1 MSTENDVPFDNS
13 DFGSGCSLSRTSSI
27 SIRDSRRVM
36 TLPTFNI
43 SPYYTNKVAEAR
55 AKVEKWRNASDSEL
69 LAQAAME
76 RKFDIE
82 DTYKFAGAVFER
94 LEEAKSLIP
103 SSKHHMDLNNL
114 VIKELEDWIEY
125 WIRTNYPDVELNL
138 EALKIEI
145 DKAVDS
151 IEIDVDEYRSSK
163 ILDAERLL
171 EYMILNLNKAV
182 EDADPISRWIHKI
195 REYLRQRRGRC

>member
-43 SPYYTNKVAEAR
+43 SPYHTNRVAEAR
-55 AKVEKWRNASDSEL
+55 DELEKWRNASESEL
-69 LAQAAME
+69 LAQATFE
-76 RKFDIE
+76 RKMDIE
-82 DTYKFAGAVFER
+82 HTYNCAGTILQR
-94 LEEAKSLIP
+94 IEEAKSWTP
-103 SSKHHMDLNNL
+103 STTVEIEHRNL
-114 VIKELEDWIEY
+114 VIEKLEDWNGY
-125 WIRTNYPDVELNL
+125 WIRTSYPNRELDL
-138 EALKIEI
+138 EGLKIEA
-145 DKAVDS
+145 DKALDP
-151 IEIDVDEYRSSK
+151 IRIDVEEYRSSK
-163 ILDAERLL
+163 MLGAERLL
-171 EYMILNLNKAV
+171 GYMILNLNKAI